1 MTWFVTPE
9 VPRRRI
15 REVQSADYVKYREE
29 RLGVPGFFGTVRDL
43 FSETGLFEADL
54 SFLHFGREPTGLQSL
69 FGLFDGLLRTTDID
83 VFGLLDAPVSDQQ
96 NGIISAITVTLD
108 GVTSA

>member
-43 FSETGLFEADL
+43 FSETGLFETDL
-54 SFLHFGREPTGLQSL
+54 SFFHF
-69 FGLFDGLLRTTDID
+69 
-83 VFGLLDAPVSDQQ
+83 
-96 NGIISAITVTLD
+96 
-108 GVTSA
+108 